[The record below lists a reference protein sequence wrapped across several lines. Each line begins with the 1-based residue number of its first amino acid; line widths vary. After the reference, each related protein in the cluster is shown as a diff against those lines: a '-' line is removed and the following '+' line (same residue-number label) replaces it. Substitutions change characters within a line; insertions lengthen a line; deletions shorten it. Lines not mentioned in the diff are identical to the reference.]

1 MSQASSLASIE
12 EDALFFKSNDKLEAY
27 PTIKTRAPKPGW
39 FMVFCFTSNDVQMQ
53 YHNQSATWTA

>member
-39 FMVFCFTSNDVQMQ
+39 FMVFCFRILELVSRESLTL
-53 YHNQSATWTA
+53 

>member
-1 MSQASSLASIE
+1 MGQASSLASIE

-39 FMVFCFTSNDVQMQ
+39 FMVFCFRILELVSRESLTL
-53 YHNQSATWTA
+53 